1 MMFLCAFAMLPPL
14 QDYLR
19 RLEVWWA
26 DDEAWYAGRV
36 TGYNASRQRH
46 TIKYDD
52 GEVERVFLP
61 GERYRWGGK
70 DWGATWSWLERE
82 GAQLDL

>member
-1 MMFLCAFAMLPPL
+1 MPCSL

-19 RLEVWWA
+19 RLEVWWPE
-26 DDEAWYAGRV
+26 DEAWYAGRV
-36 TGYNASRQRH
+36 TGFNASRQRH

-61 GERYRWGGK
+61 GERYRWEKGLECVK
-70 DWGATWSWLERE
+70 WAWL
-82 GAQLDL
+82 GQH